1 VGQAAGRGEAFVM
14 IFGKMKKRTREK
26 LYRAFTLVFLL
37 LFVLTVAAALLIT
50 GLQTPVAK

>member
-1 VGQAAGRGEAFVM
+1 MGQAEGGGEAIVM

-26 LYRAFTLVFLL
+26 WYRAFTLVFLL
-37 LFVLTVAAALLIT
+37 LFILTVAAALLIT

>member
-1 VGQAAGRGEAFVM
+1 M
-14 IFGKMKKRTREK
+14 IFGKLKKRTREK
-26 LYRAFTLVFLL
+26 LYRAFTLVFLV